1 MIAIPAYIDA
11 DLWQDFIEGRREMQ
25 KSNRVPFTAVAQK
38 RILMKLM
45 KMHDD
50 GHDAN
55 QALEDAICNS
65 WRSVFAPRVKHASS
79 TRQPQSF
86 ANADREAAMLR
97 WEEQTG
103 DIHPDRRAA
112 GVVIDMTQPK
122 ALELWHGP
130 SSQSH

>member
-1 MIAIPAYIDA
+1 MIALPAYIDSE
-11 DLWQDFIEGRREMQ
+11 LWADFIEGRREMQ
-25 KSNRVPFTAVAQK
+25 TKSRVPFTAVAQK

-45 KMHDD
+45 KMHDE

-65 WRSVFAPRVKHASS
+65 WRSVFVPRVKHAQG

-86 ANADREAAMLR
+86 ASSDREAAMLR

-103 DIHPDRRAA
+103 DVHPDRNPS
-112 GVVIDMTQPK
+112 GIVIDMFQPL
-122 ALELWHGP
+122 ALEEWNGP
-130 SSQSH
+130 SRQSH